1 VRTTA
6 ESNPLLYAGSAQR
19 YDELL
24 ERDGRIRAHWQPLI
38 EHLSHGGAEAVRRY
52 IEMTR
57 RLIIENGVTYNVYAD
72 PQGRDR
78 PWQLD
83 PLPLLIDGRE
93 WREIEAGVKQRA
105 QLLNALLA
113 DLYGPQYLI
122 AEGVVPAELAFGH
135 PNFLWAAH
143 GTRPVGDT
151 WLHLYAADL
160 ARAPDGRWWV
170 LSDRTQ
176 TPSGPGY
183 ALENR
188 TIIARVLT
196 GPLNELS
203 TRPLSGF
210 FHTLRESLMQLVD
223 DGSHPPL
230 AVVLTPGPFNETY
243 FEHAYLARHMG
254 LPLVQGQDLT
264 VRDDTVY
271 LKTLAGLRRV
281 GAILRRLDDDF
292 CDPLELRADSA
303 LGVPGLLGAVRAGRV
318 VLANALGSGVLE
330 SAAWLGFLPGAA
342 GLLLGESLRL
352 PSVATWWCGEQP
364 ALDYAIA
371 NLDRLVVKPAFPNQK
386 FEARFGRDLD
396 SEERARL
403 LVRLR
408 SRPYAYVAQERISLS
423 QAPSWRA
430 GANVRLAPRTLTV
443 RVYAVATPRGYEVMP
458 GGLAR
463 IAAEGVVD
471 IVSSQRGGGSKDV
484 WVLAEPSA
492 TARAA
497 GTLTSSV
504 THAAGGAGA
513 GSAGSASAANPASAA
528 SAASADTHGA
538 QRYTRHDELPSQLV
552 ENLYWLGRYSERC
565 EDKARLLRA
574 TLAMRTN
581 AAIWRTARE
590 QCVRYGVLAAEGE
603 PSETLYDDAE
613 EFGLAAD
620 LGRLGWCATQSRSR
634 LSAEHWRSI
643 SVMQRHFHDAGAAL
657 ADPLETLDRLLVS
670 LTALCGFAL
679 DDMTQD
685 DGWRLLMLGRRL
697 ERIQFLAGLLAT
709 RLASGLPLNQSEL
722 EWLLDVGGVSIT
734 YRTRYVS
741 LPQLAPVLRLLI
753 FDETSPRALAFQWT
767 AIRHTLADL
776 GESLGAVPDEQLEEP
791 VAQLAA
797 IGTSAAEDDGEHGA
811 ARRQLISAAL
821 SVLAA
826 AAGRL
831 SDRLA
836 LRHFS
841 LVDLDVHTVAS

>member
-1 VRTTA
+1 MPVLMA
-6 ESNPLLYAGSAQR
+6 ESNPFLYPGSAQR

-24 ERDGRIRAHWQPLI
+24 ERDGSIRAHWRPLI
-38 EHLSHGGAEAVRRY
+38 EHLSSGGAETVRRCVD
-52 IEMTR
+52 MTR

-83 PLPLLIDGRE
+83 PLPLLIDHRE
-93 WREIEAGVKQRA
+93 WRELEAGLKQRA

-113 DLYGPQYLI
+113 DLYGPQQLI

-143 GTRPVGDT
+143 GTRPPAGT

-188 TIIARVLT
+188 AIIARVLP
-196 GPLNELS
+196 GLVNELG
-203 TRPLSGF
+203 TRPLTGF
-210 FHTLRESLMQLVD
+210 FNTLRQSLTRLAD
-223 DGSHPPL
+223 DGSPPL
-230 AVVLTPGPFNETY
+230 VVVLTPGPFNETY
-243 FEHAYLARHMG
+243 FEHAYLARQLG
-254 LPLVQGQDLT
+254 LPLVLGQDLT
-264 VRDDTVY
+264 VRDDSVF
-271 LKTLAGLRRV
+271 LKTLSGLRRV
-281 GAILRRLDDDF
+281 HAILRRLDDDF
-292 CDPLELRADSA
+292 CDPLELRAGSA

-318 VLANALGSGVLE
+318 VIANALGSGVLE

-342 GLLLGESLRL
+342 RVLLGEALRL
-352 PSVATWWCGEQP
+352 PSVATWWCGEKP
-364 ALDYAIA
+364 ALEYAIA
-371 NLDRLVVKPAFPNQK
+371 HLDRLVVKPAFPNQK
-386 FEARFGRDLD
+386 FEPCFGRDLD
-396 SEERARL
+396 EEEIAA
-403 LVRLR
+403 VVQRLR
-408 SRPYAYVAQERISLS
+408 SRPYAYVAQERVSLS
-423 QAPSWRA
+423 QAPTWRA
-430 GANVRLAPRTLTV
+430 GANVRLAPRTLTM
-443 RVYAVATPRGYEVMP
+443 RVYAVATANGYEVMP

-484 WVLAEPSA
+484 WVLTDPQAPA
-492 TARAA
+492 GKAA
-497 GTLTSSV
+497 
-504 THAAGGAGA
+504 AAA
-513 GSAGSASAANPASAA
+513 P
-528 SAASADTHGA
+528 
-538 QRYTRHDELPSQLV
+538 QRYLRHDDLPSQLV

-581 AAIWRTARE
+581 AAIWGAARE
-590 QCVRYGVLAAEGE
+590 ECVRYGVLTADGDPLEGV
-603 PSETLYDDAE
+603 YDDSQ

-643 SVMQRHFHDAGAAL
+643 SVMQRQFHDAGATV

-697 ERIQFLAGLLAT
+697 ERIQFLAGLLAA
-709 RLASGLPLNQSEL
+709 RLASGEPLLQAEL
-722 EWLLDVGGVSIT
+722 EWLLDVGGLSIT
-734 YRTRYVS
+734 YRTRYVAT
-741 LPQLAPVLRLLI
+741 PQLASVLQLLI
-753 FDETSPRALAFQWT
+753 FEPASPRSLAFQW
-767 AIRHTLADL
+767 RVLRDTLAAL
-776 GESLGAVPDEQLEEP
+776 AESLSAPPEEQREDP
-791 VAQLAA
+791 MAQLGT
-797 IGTSAAEDDGEHGA
+797 IGTAGVEDEDELGA
-811 ARRQLISAAL
+811 ARRRSISAAL
-821 SVLAA
+821 RALAA
-826 AAGRL
+826 AAGRH

-841 LVDLDVHTVAS
+841 LVDVDLHTVAS

>member
-1 VRTTA
+1 MSGVTMA
-6 ESNPLLYAGSAQR
+6 DPNPFLYPGSAQR

-24 ERDGRIRAHWQPLI
+24 ERDGSIRAHWRPLI
-38 EHLSHGGAEAVRRY
+38 EHLSSGGADTVRRCVD
-52 IEMTR
+52 MTR

-83 PLPLLIDGRE
+83 PLPLLIDHRE
-93 WREIEAGVKQRA
+93 WRELEAGLRQRA

-113 DLYGPQYLI
+113 DLYGPQKLI
-122 AEGVVPAELAFGH
+122 ADGVVPAELAFGH

-143 GTRPVGDT
+143 GTRPAGDT

-188 TIIARVLT
+188 AIIARVLP
-196 GPLNELS
+196 GLVNQLG
-203 TRPLSGF
+203 TRPLTGF
-210 FHTLRESLMQLVD
+210 FNTLRQSLTRLAD
-223 DGSHPPL
+223 DASPPL
-230 AVVLTPGPFNETY
+230 VVVLTPGPFNETY
-243 FEHAYLARHMG
+243 FEHAYLARQLGM
-254 LPLVQGQDLT
+254 PLVLGQDLT
-264 VRDDTVY
+264 VRDDSVF
-271 LKTLAGLRRV
+271 LKTLSGLRRV
-281 GAILRRLDDDF
+281 HAILRRLDDDF
-292 CDPLELRADSA
+292 CDPLELRAGSA

-318 VLANALGSGVLE
+318 VLANALGTGVLE

-342 GLLLGESLRL
+342 RVLLGESLRL
-352 PSVATWWCGEQP
+352 PSVATWWCGEKP
-364 ALDYAIA
+364 ALEYAIA
-371 NLDRLVVKPAFPNQK
+371 HLDRLVVKPAFPNQN
-386 FEARFGRDLD
+386 FEARFGRDLG
-396 SEERARL
+396 EEEIAAL
-403 LVRLR
+403 IVRLR
-408 SRPYAYVAQERISLS
+408 SRPYAYVAQERVSLS
-423 QAPSWRA
+423 QAPTWRA
-430 GANVRLAPRTLTV
+430 GANVRLAPRTLTM
-443 RVYAVATPRGYEVMP
+443 RVYAVATPHGYEVMP

-471 IVSSQRGGGSKDV
+471 IVSSQRGGGSKDI
-484 WVLAEPSA
+484 WVLSDP
-492 TARAA
+492 AA
-497 GTLTSSV
+497 P
-504 THAAGGAGA
+504 AAKTGP
-513 GSAGSASAANPASAA
+513 AAP
-528 SAASADTHGA
+528 
-538 QRYTRHDELPSQLV
+538 QRYLRHDDLPSQLV

-581 AAIWRTARE
+581 TAIWRSARE
-590 QCVRYGVLAAEGE
+590 ECVRYGVLTADGDPVEGV
-603 PSETLYDDAE
+603 YDDAL
-613 EFGLAAD
+613 EFGLTAD

-643 SVMQRHFHDAGAAL
+643 SVMQRHFNDAGATL

-697 ERIQFLAGLLAT
+697 ERIQFLAGLLAA
-709 RLASGLPLNQSEL
+709 RLTADEPPGQAEL

-734 YRTRYVS
+734 YRTRYVAT
-741 LPQLAPVLRLLI
+741 PQLAPVLQLLI
-753 FDETSPRALAFQWT
+753 FEQASPRSLAFQW
-767 AIRHTLADL
+767 RVLCDTLAALAD
-776 GESLGAVPDEQLEEP
+776 SLHAQPAEP
-791 VAQLAA
+791 IEDPMAKLAA
-797 IGTSAAEDDGEHGA
+797 IGTAGVEDEGEAGA
-811 ARRQLISAAL
+811 ARRGLIAAGLSAL
-821 SVLAA
+821 VA
-826 AAGRL
+826 AAGRH

-841 LVDLDVHTVAS
+841 LVDVDLHAVAS

>member
-1 VRTTA
+1 MPGLTMA
-6 ESNPLLYAGSAQR
+6 ETNPFLYPGSAQR

-24 ERDGRIRAHWQPLI
+24 ERDGSIRAHWRPLI
-38 EHLSHGGAEAVRRY
+38 EQLSRGGADTVRRCVD
-52 IEMTR
+52 MTR

-83 PLPLLIDGRE
+83 PLPLLIDHRE
-93 WREIEAGVKQRA
+93 WRELEAGITQRA
-105 QLLNALLA
+105 QLLNALLG
-113 DLYGPQYLI
+113 DLYGPQKLI

-143 GTRPVGDT
+143 GIRPPGDT

-170 LSDRTQ
+170 LNDRTQ

-188 TIIARVLT
+188 AIIGRVLP
-196 GPLNELS
+196 GLVNQLR

-210 FHTLRESLMQLVD
+210 FHTLRQSLTRMAD
-223 DGSHPPL
+223 DGSPPL
-230 AVVLTPGPFNETY
+230 VVVLTPGPFNETY
-243 FEHAYLARHMG
+243 FEHAYLARQLG
-254 LPLVQGQDLT
+254 LPLVLGQDLT
-264 VRDDTVY
+264 VRDDSVF
-271 LKTLAGLRRV
+271 LKTLSGLRRV
-281 GAILRRLDDDF
+281 HAILRRLDDDF

-303 LGVPGLLGAVRAGRV
+303 LGVPGLLGAVRARRV
-318 VLANALGSGVLE
+318 VIANALGSGVLE

-342 GLLLGESLRL
+342 RVLLGESLRL
-352 PSVATWWCGEQP
+352 PSVATWWCGEKP
-364 ALDYAIA
+364 ALEYAIA
-371 NLDRLVVKPAFPNQK
+371 HLDRLVVKPTFPNQK
-386 FEARFGRDLD
+386 FEPRFGRDLG
-396 SEERARL
+396 EEDIAAL
-403 LVRLR
+403 IARLR
-408 SRPYAYVAQERISLS
+408 SRPYAYVAQERVSLS
-423 QAPSWRA
+423 QAPTWRA
-430 GANVRLAPRTLTV
+430 GANVRLAPRTLTM
-443 RVYAVATPRGYEVMP
+443 RVYAVATAGGYEVMP

-484 WVLAEPSA
+484 WVLTDP
-492 TARAA
+492 AA
-497 GTLTSSV
+497 PV
-504 THAAGGAGA
+504 VKPAA
-513 GSAGSASAANPASAA
+513 AAP
-528 SAASADTHGA
+528 
-538 QRYTRHDELPSQLV
+538 QRYLRHDDLPSQLV

-581 AAIWRTARE
+581 ASVWRSTRE
-590 QCVRYGVLAAEGE
+590 ECVRYGVLTADGDPVEGV
-603 PSETLYDDAE
+603 YDDAL
-613 EFGLAAD
+613 EFGLTAD

-643 SVMQRHFHDAGAAL
+643 SVMQRHFHEAGATV

-685 DGWRLLMLGRRL
+685 DGWLMLMLGRRL
-697 ERIQFLAGLLAT
+697 ERIQFLAGLLAA
-709 RLASGLPLNQSEL
+709 RLSAGEPLPQGEL

-734 YRTRYVS
+734 YRTRYVAT
-741 LPQLAPVLRLLI
+741 PQLAPVLQLLI
-753 FDETSPRALAFQWT
+753 FEPASPRALAFQW
-767 AIRHTLADL
+767 RVLRDTLAAL
-776 GESLGAVPDEQLEEP
+776 AESLSTQPAEPLEDDP
-791 VAQLAA
+791 MANLAA
-797 IGTSAAEDDGEHGA
+797 IGTAGVEDEGNAGAE
-811 ARRQLISAAL
+811 RRGLLSAAL
-821 SVLAA
+821 TALAA
-826 AAGRL
+826 AAGGY

-841 LVDLDVHTVAS
+841 LVDVDLHAVAS